1 MTSTRTGALAL
12 LASILTHA
20 ALAAAVW
27 WIAASEPEPGIDT
40 TSGFALDLSMFAQA
54 APPEV
59 PAPERPAEERSEPP
73 PQKTEPPIEKE
84 MPSKPESEPEPL
96 PEPEPEPEPKPEPE
110 PVPEPEPKPES
121 EAKPEPLPEPE
132 PVPEPLP
139 EPVVEEVRPVDVE
152 PVQSPPPPA
161 PPPPREIAPTPAV
174 APMSVEPQPRIAPSP
189 PPAVPA
195 FQPDPAAVFAHQVRA
210 AIERCKHYPR
220 AARRLR
226 LEGDVLV
233 QFALRR
239 DGQLLSSSVT
249 GGYPLLESAAAEAL
263 TCARFPPFP
272 PSFEEHA
279 RSFSLRLEYRI
290 T

>member
-1 MTSTRTGALAL
+1 MTSRTSGTLAL
-12 LASILTHA
+12 TASIFTHA

-27 WIAASEPEPGIDT
+27 WVAASEPESEPDT
-40 TSGFALDLSMFAQA
+40 DTASVVALDLSMFAQA

-59 PAPERPAEERSEPP
+59 PAPEPP

-96 PEPEPEPEPKPEPE
+96 PEPEPEPVAET
-110 PVPEPEPKPES
+110 
-121 EAKPEPLPEPE
+121 
-132 PVPEPLP
+132 LP

-152 PVQSPPPPA
+152 PVPSPPPPA
-161 PPPPREIAPTPAV
+161 PPPPRDIAPTPAV

-189 PPAVPA
+189 AVPA
-195 FQPDPAAVFAHQVRA
+195 FQPDPAAVFTHQVRA

-239 DGQLLSSSVT
+239 DGHLLSSGVS

-272 PSFEEHA
+272 PSLEEHA

-290 T
+290 APP